1 MTKRLLLF
9 IFILFITLFSFTN
22 TSAFS
27 VADEPDH
34 ELAAETLSVD
44 QIISCPKVDDLSSE
58 YENAYR
64 TNENIVTYVVDLQK
78 INYKDYDGSWKEVN
92 NNIVSS
98 FSESNFQFENQSNDF
113 KAYFGLVNNTLNSK
127 VSKQNHWASFS
138 LDVSQKATLSISNG
152 VKEFGN
158 DYLIGLNSKS
168 NTIICNDIFDNCD
181 LAYTVFGDTLK
192 EDIILY
198 SKPSFSELSYNVQM
212 DKTMGFRKDKVE
224 NTGFNEDTGEKN
236 KSSSEIGVFYD
247 LENSEKIFQMINLYI
262 IDANGCS
269 SNLLKWD
276 YSPSD
281 EGIKLTVYLDLEF
294 LNDPTTQYPVVIDPT
309 VQGSS
314 VTFDSYASR
323 TYPNTN
329 YYLNPYLRTGCDSTY
344 GIRRTF
350 VKWTYP
356 AIDNKYPISSS
367 RIELERYSSSG
378 AINLR
383 ALRIETD
390 WSSSSVTW
398 WNSPNCNST
407 VIYGSG
413 QYNDW
418 YSIYLTDIAKRWRY
432 NLYPNYG
439 VKIYDAVESST
450 STWASFESSD
460 NSSTSYSPKLVIDVN
475 TVDTYY
481 LSGSRYISNIV
492 PLDLD
497 EISQYEYMTEFETAM
512 LRWNNSS
519 ADCYFYTNNST
530 GNRVYINEDGPW
542 IAAVQAGGNPYSSF
556 WIGINP
562 SELSNQIE
570 INDTSPIPYFLHE
583 LGHTLGVGD
592 MGAIEPGHNYC
603 VMGRGGEN
611 VIVYPT
617 VSDIAGVNSIW

>member
-1 MTKRLLLF
+1 MTYKTYYGLANS
-9 IFILFITLFSFTN
+9 TL
-22 TSAFS
+22 
-27 VADEPDH
+27 
-34 ELAAETLSVD
+34 
-44 QIISCPKVDDLSSE
+44 
-58 YENAYR
+58 Y
-64 TNENIVTYVVDLQK
+64 
-78 INYKDYDGSWKEVN
+78 
-92 NNIVSS
+92 
-98 FSESNFQFENQSNDF
+98 
-113 KAYFGLVNNTLNSK
+113 SK
-127 VSKQNHWASFS
+127 VSKQDHWASFS
-138 LDVSQKATLSISNG
+138 LDISQKSTLSISNG

-181 LAYTVFGDTLK
+181 LAYTVSGDTLK

-460 NSSTSYSPKLVIDVN
+460 NSSTSYSPKLIIDV
-475 TVDTYY
+475 DTNDYY
-481 LSGSRYISNIV
+481 YAAGPRYISNSI
-492 PLDLD
+492 PLDID
-497 EISQYEYMTEFETAM
+497 ELTSYGGQFYAAMT
-512 LRWNNSS
+512 RWNNSG
-519 ADCYFYTNNST
+519 ADCYFYIDNVYGNNVIT
-530 GNRVYINEDGPW
+530 DNTYDG
-542 IAAVQAGGNPYSSF
+542 IACVSAGVNPYTSF
-556 WIGINP
+556 DLIFNP
-562 SELSNQIE
+562 TNLTNWL
-570 INDTSPIPYFLHE
+570 NNGYFIDCSIAVFEHE
-583 LGHTLGVGD
+583 LGHTLGLVN
-592 MGAIEPGHNYC
+592 MGNIEPDHNFC
-603 VMGRGGEN
+603 VMGHGVEN
-611 VIVYPT
+611 IILYPT